1 MGIKRTRKIEARGI
15 CMLEISSTLFC
26 FANQYSNLFFP
37 LNLSI
42 ILWFSFYSLCRF
54 LGSSVLT
61 YSSFSLVPFS
71 LYPNTQS
78 IDLVV
83 VVEKKLRLHLTSL
96 LFYTNSLSY
105 FHQYLTLLI
114 HPNTI
119 VRVPLTSSSSYH
131 SHIKCLSVYKQNN
144 K

>member
-1 MGIKRTRKIEARGI
+1 MI
-15 CMLEISSTLFC
+15 
-26 FANQYSNLFFP
+26 
-37 LNLSI
+37 I

-71 LYPNTQS
+71 LHPNTQS

-83 VVEKKLRLHLTSL
+83 VMEKEIRLHLTSL

-119 VRVPLTSSSSYH
+119 VRVPLTSSSSKHQSQINFRKSFYDTEDNQLVFYSFYYKLKNH
-131 SHIKCLSVYKQNN
+131 SDVP
-144 K
+144 